1 MNSSNRETFHAKVY
15 NLSTSSGKSVSPAPF
30 RTSMTNSFRSA
41 SCAAPLEFAGTATQ
55 KCPYCGSTVIAP
67 SDMLYSHGPA
77 FLDLSSLT
85 GIARKIAEI
94 TRLVRDGR
102 TAEAINR
109 FRETFGVGTVEAKH
123 AIDRMTEGRS
133 VAISGMQIGTE
144 SDLIDP
150 QSLKAVKK
158 IAYTAGGSIVVMILA
173 TSLIIGG
180 IAVAAVF
187 FAGSSASDSFSTNST
202 DVSEPSPKFEPTP
215 IPDHEETL
223 RFGGEG
229 NGAGRFKDNRHVAV
243 DGEGRIYSSDYSPH
257 RIQVFDADG
266 RFVNQWAPET
276 GSNLYDLVSDRAGNV
291 FVANNKGIFKHDGRT
306 GRLLAKSTDIKP
318 RGIALTWDGKLVSVA
333 GKSIVILDSS
343 LNTLTEF
350 TDAAE
355 RANSIFGFEKVA
367 TDGSGV
373 IYALDRHNKQV
384 CKFSPDGKF
393 LDRFATGAPGA
404 HAIAV
409 DPKGRLFVS
418 NTSSILA
425 FDSEGQQVR
434 TLKTYQAFGI
444 AFDQN
449 GHLLVAARPNVLKYK
464 LNF

>member
-1 MNSSNRETFHAKVY
+1 
-15 NLSTSSGKSVSPAPF
+15 
-30 RTSMTNSFRSA
+30 MTNSFRCA
-41 SCAAPLEFAGTATQ
+41 SCAAPLEFTGTTTQ

-67 SDMLYSHGPA
+67 QEMLYSHGSA

-102 TAEAINR
+102 TAEAIKR
-109 FRETFGVGTVEAKH
+109 FRETFDVGSVEAEQ

-133 VAISGMQIGTE
+133 VAISGMQVETK
-144 SDLIDP
+144 SDLLDP
-150 QSLKAVKK
+150 QNLEAVKK
-158 IAYTAGGSIVVMILA
+158 ITSRVGRLIVVLILA
-173 TSLIIGG
+173 SSLIIGG
-180 IAVAAVF
+180 IAIAAMF
-187 FAGSSASDSFSTNST
+187 FAGSSVSDAFPVNTSNA
-202 DVSEPSPKFEPTP
+202 SEPTARAEPTP
-215 IPDHEETL
+215 VPDHEEIL
-223 RFGGEG
+223 KLGGEG
-229 NGAGRFKDNRHVAV
+229 NGAGRFTDNRHVAV

-266 RFVNQWAPET
+266 RFLNQWAPET

-291 FVANNKGIFKHDGRT
+291 YVANNKGIFKHEGST
-306 GRLLAKSTDIKP
+306 GRLLAKSTDINP
-318 RGIALTWDGKLVSVA
+318 RGIALTWDGKLVAVA

-343 LNTLTEF
+343 LKTLTEF

-355 RANSIFGFEKVA
+355 RANSVFGFEKVT
-367 TDGSGV
+367 TDGTGV
-373 IYALDRHNKQV
+373 IYTLDRHNKQI

-393 LDRFATGAPGA
+393 LDRFATGASGA

-444 AFDQN
+444 TFDEHGN
-449 GHLLVAARPNVLKYK
+449 LFVAARPNVLKYK